1 MLYDFNVYNLYSL
14 GFDSSKR
21 FTREIKQTIRR
32 LQRGTFVCCRE
43 LDSNNFINNLRKAF
57 WKTTL
62 KINMHNMF
70 LEGSFQNNFPS
81 TQLIPIYVSMPNTTY
96 HYFCYTT

>member
-21 FTREIKQTIRR
+21 FTTEIKQTIRR

-43 LDSNNFINNLRKAF
+43 LDSNNFI
-57 WKTTL
+57 
-62 KINMHNMF
+62 
-70 LEGSFQNNFPS
+70 
-81 TQLIPIYVSMPNTTY
+81 
-96 HYFCYTT
+96 